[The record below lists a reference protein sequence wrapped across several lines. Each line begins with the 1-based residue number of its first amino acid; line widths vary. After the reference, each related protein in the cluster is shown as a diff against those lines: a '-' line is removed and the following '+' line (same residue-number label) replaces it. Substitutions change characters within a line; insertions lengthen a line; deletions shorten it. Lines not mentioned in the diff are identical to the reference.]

1 MSCANIILTSVFI
14 YSYVYLLH
22 YLFHLLT
29 YLLDFLFSYLSIFL
43 FICSFIYL
51 LLHFSIHLFNCL
63 IICFFISLLIY
74 LSGRYQDLD
83 RMGDFDDLVQKYQG
97 GRKIPPEKINLLRL
111 ILTWTSEGNVIKQK
125 KKAPVPPH
133 SCNTVTF
140 GQELTEKHLIPLF
153 PKSGS

>member
-1 MSCANIILTSVFI
+1 
-14 YSYVYLLH
+14 
-22 YLFHLLT
+22 
-29 YLLDFLFSYLSIFL
+29 
-43 FICSFIYL
+43 
-51 LLHFSIHLFNCL
+51 
-63 IICFFISLLIY
+63 
-74 LSGRYQDLD
+74 
-83 RMGDFDDLVQKYQG
+83 MGDFDDLVQKYHG